1 MAQRKARK
9 IAAPKVSDLSEKDQ
23 KAFEN
28 LKDDMTEEQR
38 GEWMK
43 RRASEQ
49 KAAADDAT
57 ESDRWYE
64 KKGNKLILKIKKKS
78 GGVCSFYRG
87 NFKKQPEIL
96 DDPQVVKLLKG

>member
-1 MAQRKARK
+1 MAQRKANRQSQ
-9 IAAPKVSDLSEKDQ
+9 PKVSDLSERDQ
-23 KAFEN
+23 SAFDS

-43 RRASEQ
+43 RRAAEQ
-49 KAAADDAT
+49 KAA
-57 ESDRWYE
+57 ESAAVETGRWYE

-96 DDPQVVKLLKG
+96 DDPQVKKLLKG